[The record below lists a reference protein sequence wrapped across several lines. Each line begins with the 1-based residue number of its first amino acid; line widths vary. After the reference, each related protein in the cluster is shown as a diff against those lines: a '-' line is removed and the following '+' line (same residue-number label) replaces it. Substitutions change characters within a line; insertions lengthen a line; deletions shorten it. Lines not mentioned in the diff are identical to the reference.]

1 VTEHFFAGLDGAA
14 RAAKPRTQGL
24 TMVIDWGMGP
34 HAQEDLLLTGADYC
48 DFAKVAVGVSR
59 LLSNEVLKDKI
70 LRYRQHQVEPFT
82 GGQFLE
88 YAEMNGQAAG
98 YFAAVAAA
106 GYQWVEVSD
115 NLAPVELAWKED
127 MIRQATQEHGL
138 SVLGEVGKKEG
149 LDSGVPMV
157 DDAQACLEAGAEIV
171 LLEAAELIDE
181 ATAPEV
187 EEVIAAVGIDKVMFE
202 LPGPWIAGVHQHDI
216 HRMRVELIG
225 KYGGEV
231 NIGNVAAVDLVAVEA
246 YRRGLG
252 VNAGGAE
259 D

>member
-1 VTEHFFAGLDGAA
+1 
-14 RAAKPRTQGL
+14 
-24 TMVIDWGMGP
+24 
-34 HAQEDLLLTGADYC
+34 
-48 DFAKVAVGVSR
+48 
-59 LLSNEVLKDKI
+59 
-70 LRYRQHQVEPFT
+70 
-82 GGQFLE
+82 
-88 YAEMNGQAAG
+88 
-98 YFAAVAAA
+98 
-106 GYQWVEVSD
+106 
-115 NLAPVELAWKED
+115 

-149 LDSGVPMV
+149 LDGSVPMV